1 MGLQLDELSA
11 INTSERDRIRELIE
25 RERVELIA
33 LSYPENAGISR
44 VKLVPASR
52 LDEILARGVGMSP
65 VFDAFLSDD
74 SVTASPYSGG
84 PVGDLRLFPDLRGA
98 AVLPTTSGHL
108 WAPAVR
114 YYQDGSPYALCHCG
128 FALDQ
133 ERRLASEGYQA
144 AMSFEVEWTIASDQH
159 ADFQPATRG
168 PAYSLAR
175 LAEVAEYVA
184 AVTKALTHAG
194 LNVLQIHPEYSPGQ
208 FEVSVG
214 TTTPTLAADRLILT
228 KLVVDLVSQEFG
240 YRASFAPVVTLGG
253 VGNGGHVHFSYLD
266 NGAPLLAG
274 FDLTSSVPSGPTAS
288 LVAHLLEG
296 LPALCAIGSPTVLS
310 YQRLQP
316 QRWAGAFQAW
326 GIENRECA
334 LRYVA
339 PSPLVGTHGAN
350 LEIKSFDLASS
361 PYLIVGA
368 INAIAMHAFRNP
380 LEPPSPLEVDP
391 ASLTPAERE
400 MRGITPLP
408 GSLPAALDALAGHQV
423 LRDALGEPLYE
434 AFRAVRLA
442 EIERAEGMDL
452 ELLVEV
458 ERWKY

>member
-11 INTSERDRIRELIE
+11 INTSERDRIREVIE
-25 RERVELIA
+25 RERIELIA
-33 LSYPENAGISR
+33 LSYPENSGVSR
-44 VKLVPASR
+44 VKVVPSSR
-52 LDEILARGVGMSP
+52 LDDILARGVGMSP
-65 VFDAFLSDD
+65 VFDAFLADD

-84 PVGDLRLFPDLRGA
+84 PVGDLRLFPDLRGVA
-98 AVLPTTSGHL
+98 PLPTTSGYL
-108 WAPAVR
+108 WVPAVR
-114 YYQDGSPYALCHCG
+114 YYQDGNPYALCHRG
-128 FALDQ
+128 FSLDQ
-133 ERRLASEGYQA
+133 ERRLASDGYA
-144 AMSFEVEWTIASDQH
+144 GAMSFEVEWTIASDQH
-159 ADFQPATRG
+159 EGYHTATRG

-175 LAEVAEYVA
+175 LAEVPDYLA
-184 AVTKALTHAG
+184 AITKALTHAG

-214 TTTPTLAADRLILT
+214 TTSPTLAADRLILT
-228 KLVVDLVSQEFG
+228 KLVVDLVSKEFG
-240 YRASFAPVVTLGG
+240 YVASFAPVVTLGG
-253 VGNGGHVHFSYLD
+253 VGNGGHVHFSYVD
-266 NGAPLLAG
+266 NGAPMLAG
-274 FDLTSSVPSGPTAS
+274 FDLASSSPSGPTAS
-288 LVAHLLEG
+288 LVAHLLQA

-339 PSPLVGTHGAN
+339 PSSLVGAHGAN
-350 LEIKSFDLASS
+350 LEIKSFDLSSS

-368 INAIAMHAFRNP
+368 INALATHAFRTP
-380 LEPPSPLEVDP
+380 LSPPPPLEVDP
-391 ASLTPAERE
+391 ASLTPAEQQ

-408 GSLPAALDALAGHQV
+408 GSLPEALQALEAHSV
-423 LRDALGEPLYE
+423 LREALGEPLYE

-442 EIERAEGMDL
+442 EIERANGMDL
-452 ELLVEV
+452 ESLVEA